1 MRSLKITNITN
12 PKRFFEALDQCKGR
26 VELVTSE
33 GDRLNLK
40 SKLCQYIALTQ
51 MFSEAKI
58 DEVEIVVSEPEDIDL
73 LKTFLVQR

>member
-1 MRSLKITNITN
+1 MKITNITN

-51 MFSEAKI
+51 MFTEAKI

>member
-1 MRSLKITNITN
+1 MKITNITN

-51 MFSEAKI
+51 MFTEAKI
-58 DEVEIVVSEPEDIDL
+58 GEVEIVVSEPEDIDL

>member
-1 MRSLKITNITN
+1 MKITNITN
-12 PKRFFEALDQCKGR
+12 PTRFFEALDQCKGR

-51 MFSEAKI
+51 MFTEAKI

>member
-1 MRSLKITNITN
+1 MKITNITN

-51 MFSEAKI
+51 MFTEAKI

-73 LKTFLVQR
+73 LKTFLVQS